1 MKVDQVSTDVV
12 AQGTRLNRVA
22 CDAAPETYSVAELQ
36 ALNLAVLPT
45 STRGVEKRAA
55 SESWP
60 YLEVKGRGGIAG
72 SLRRFYVPAYV
83 QVAISLKQAQ
93 EGGQA
98 VDAAEATSATPSLSA
113 RQRAVAE
120 ARASILLH
128 VHRLATTEGMNGA
141 VQSTIEAAQKQQLPP
156 ALSAALAIANNKAG
170 QSRTLTRATL
180 YRWLS
185 KFDLKQPNA
194 VDLLAPA
201 DAGQA
206 RRGKWLRQV
215 AAPWAETVLKL
226 YQRPQKP
233 TLRWVHDQLPAH
245 LPKGVTPPSYDTL
258 RRFIAQMGN
267 VAVEQGRMGPRE
279 IKAIKPFVRRDTSKL
294 WPGDIYMADGHAFD
308 AEVAH
313 PRHGRPFRP
322 EITTVL
328 DTATRKAL
336 GWSTDLAESGLA
348 VLDALRVATQ
358 NGGIASVFYVDR
370 GAGYIN
376 ALISGPGTG
385 LLSRLGTTLTHSLPY
400 NSQARGIIERAHQ
413 SIWVRAAK
421 ELPTYIGKDMDGEAS
436 NKVHKLTRR
445 DVKRLGASRALMTWA
460 DFVAFAADQVAQYN
474 DRPHRG
480 LPLMADPVTGKRRHM
495 TPNEAWR
502 KGVQEGADLVQ
513 LQPAETDH
521 LFRPQQQC
529 RVLRGEIRLFNNIYF
544 SHELTEY
551 HGEGVNVGF
560 DIHDPSQVWVYD
572 ADGVL
577 LCKAQLDGNRRDFM
591 PESFLERAN
600 RKRAEGRKRRLEEKL
615 TEVHDELHGGAM
627 VLENNPT
634 QRAQFAAA
642 FDAQRLATPIE
653 IQAVEL
659 HPSQHDQVATRPA
672 FRNPSER
679 YEWLKAEGSAAWTES
694 DQQFLRDYV
703 EDPEGYAL
711 FAQRYELLG
720 LDWTDKD
727 EQELNRFNSPS
738 RRVA

>member
-1 MKVDQVSTDVV
+1 MCIRDS
-12 AQGTRLNRVA
+12 
-22 CDAAPETYSVAELQ
+22 
-36 ALNLAVLPT
+36 
-45 STRGVEKRAA
+45 
-55 SESWP
+55 
-60 YLEVKGRGGIAG
+60 
-72 SLRRFYVPAYV
+72 
-83 QVAISLKQAQ
+83 
-93 EGGQA
+93 
-98 VDAAEATSATPSLSA
+98 
-113 RQRAVAE
+113 
-120 ARASILLH
+120 
-128 VHRLATTEGMNGA
+128 
-141 VQSTIEAAQKQQLPP
+141 
-156 ALSAALAIANNKAG
+156 
-170 QSRTLTRATL
+170 
-180 YRWLS
+180 
-185 KFDLKQPNA
+185 
-194 VDLLAPA
+194 
-201 DAGQA
+201 
-206 RRGKWLRQV
+206 
-215 AAPWAETVLKL
+215 

-233 TLRWVHDQLPAH
+233 SLRWVHDQLPAH
-245 LPKGVTPPSYDTL
+245 LAKGVTPPSYDTL
-258 RRFIAQMGN
+258 RRFIGQMGN

-376 ALISGPGTG
+376 AMISGPGTG

-421 ELPTYIGKDMDGEAS
+421 ELPTYIGKDMDAEAS

-445 DVKRLGASRALMTWA
+445 DVKRLGASRALMTWP

-480 LPLMADPVTGKRRHM
+480 LPMVADSVSGKRRHM
-495 TPNEAWR
+495 TPNEAWN

-551 HGEGVNVGF
+551 HAEGVNVGF

-577 LCKAQLDGNRRDFM
+577 LCKARLDGNRRDFM
-591 PESFLERAN
+591 PESFLDRAS
-600 RKRAEGRKRRLEEKL
+600 RKRAEGRARRLEDKL
-615 TEVHDELHGGAM
+615 TEVRDELHGGPM

-634 QRAQFAAA
+634 QTAQFVASY
-642 FDAQRLATPIE
+642 DAQRLEQPLE
-653 IQAVEL
+653 VQAIEL
-659 HPSQHDQVATRPA
+659 HHGQRDQVAARPA

-679 YEWLKAEGSAAWTES
+679 YEWLKAEGRTAWSES

-703 EDPEGYAL
+703 ADPEGYAL

-720 LDWTDKD
+720 LDWTDDD
-727 EQELNRFNSPS
+727 EQELNRFNSAS